1 MIHLA
6 RIKLATCEADV
17 IATRPQVLLQG
28 MVSQLTNQKS
38 LPTLNMSHDD
48 AHALFRMTA
57 TMPEYI
63 RGGARTRNL
72 LLRRDAVRRV
82 KATMP

>member
-38 LPTLNMSHDD
+38 VIVCVKKLNMPHND
-48 AHALFRMTA
+48 AHALRRVNA
-57 TMPEYI
+57 TMP
-63 RGGARTRNL
+63 
-72 LLRRDAVRRV
+72 
-82 KATMP
+82 